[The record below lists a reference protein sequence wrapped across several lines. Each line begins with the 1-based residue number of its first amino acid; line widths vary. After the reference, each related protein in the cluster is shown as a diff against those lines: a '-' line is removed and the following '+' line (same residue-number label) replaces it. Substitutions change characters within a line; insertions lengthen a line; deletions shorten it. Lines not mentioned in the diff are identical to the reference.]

1 MKEYLGPSLPP
12 LSESSESVRP
22 DGALKQPL
30 LLLAVRR
37 ELAQD
42 AVLKPLMLLP
52 WTPGPVC
59 GCLSRLVTDIR

>member
-1 MKEYLGPSLPP
+1 MKEYLGLSWPP

-22 DGALKQPL
+22 EGALKQPL

-52 WTPGPVC
+52 
-59 GCLSRLVTDIR
+59 